1 MLYVILRNTF
11 CVNFDIILSMKN
23 TCQKKPVKILA
34 AVRIYHTAG
43 RDVLSGIF
51 KFLETKAN
59 WQIQLVQHDRE
70 FRPETI
76 YSAAGNGF
84 SGIIAT
90 FPGVNGT
97 TEALAQTPLP
107 VVLANVDGV
116 APNRGN
122 RPTTVILNDNAAI
135 GRLAAR
141 TFLKCGSYS
150 SFAFVPMTDE
160 TWNDERGAAFRDTL
174 SQAGVACTVFAS
186 KSKPSSPYEDHD
198 GLVDFLSSLQK
209 PAAVFAASDECALR
223 VLTAATAARIS
234 VPEQMAILGTDN
246 DEFLVRH
253 SNPPISSILPG
264 HVRMGFRMAREMDAL
279 LKGRANLGKPIFI
292 PPIGVIERTSTTPVL
307 PAAALIRRAKGFIS
321 ARGCDRIGVA
331 DIVGHL
337 GVSRRLAELRF
348 RQIEG
353 KSLRRA
359 LEDHRLGE
367 AKALLKRTNL
377 SISEIARRCGF
388 SGQNRLCHVFTAR
401 TGLSPTQYRHS

>member
-1 MLYVILRNTF
+1 MTNY
-11 CVNFDIILSMKN
+11 
-23 TCQKKPVKILA
+23 CQKKPVKILA

-70 FRPETI
+70 FRPETV
-76 YSAAGNGF
+76 YSAAGNEF

-90 FPGVNGT
+90 FPGISGT

-116 APNRGN
+116 AQRRGS
-122 RPTTVILNDNAAI
+122 RPTAVILNDNAAI
-135 GRLAAR
+135 GRLATK

-160 TWNDERGAAFRDTL
+160 TWNDERGEAFCGAL
-174 SQAGVACTVFAS
+174 SQAGAKCTVFAS
-186 KSKPSSPYEDHD
+186 KSMPSAPCEDHD
-198 GLVDFLSSLQK
+198 GLVDFLTSLPK
-209 PAAVFAASDECALR
+209 PTAVYAASDECALR
-223 VLTAATAARIS
+223 VLAAAAAARIS

-253 SNPPISSILPG
+253 SNPPVSSILPG
-264 HVRMGFRMAREMDAL
+264 HVRMGFRAAREMDAL
-279 LKGRANLGKPIFI
+279 LKGRPSPKKPIFI
-292 PPIGVIERTSTTPVL
+292 SPVGAIERTSTTPVL
-307 PAAALIRRAKGFIS
+307 PAAALIRRAKGFIG
-321 ARGCDRIGVA
+321 AHGCERIDVA
-331 DIVGHL
+331 DVVGHL

-359 LEDHRLGE
+359 LEDHRLKE
-367 AKALLKRTNL
+367 AKALLRRTNL
-377 SISEIARRCGF
+377 SITDIARRCGF

-401 TGLSPTQYRHS
+401 TGLSPTQYRQTKPCRR

>member
-1 MLYVILRNTF
+1 
-11 CVNFDIILSMKN
+11 MKGSR
-23 TCQKKPVKILA
+23 QKKPVKILA

-59 WQIQLVQHDRE
+59 WQIQLIQHDRD
-70 FRPETI
+70 FLPETVD
-76 YSAAGNGF
+76 SAQGNGF
-84 SGIIAT
+84 AGIIAT
-90 FPGVNGT
+90 FPGVDGT
-97 TEALAQTPLP
+97 AEALVRTPLP

-116 APNRGN
+116 AQGRGS
-122 RPTTVILNDNAAI
+122 RPTALILNDNAAI
-135 GRLAAR
+135 GRLATK
-141 TFLKCGSYS
+141 TFLKCGSFS

-160 TWNDERGAAFRDTL
+160 PWNDERGAAFRDTL
-174 SQAGVACTVFAS
+174 SQAGAECTVFAS
-186 KSKPSSPYEDHD
+186 KSMPSSPYEDHD

-209 PAAVFAASDECALR
+209 PAAVYAASDECALS
-223 VLTAATAARIS
+223 VLAAAAAARIS
-234 VPEQMAILGTDN
+234 VPEQMVILGTDN

-264 HVRMGFRMAREMDAL
+264 HVSMGFRTAREMDAL
-279 LKGRANLGKPIFI
+279 LRGRANLGKPIFI

-307 PAAALIRRAKGFIS
+307 PAAALIRRAKGFIA
-321 ARGCDRIGVA
+321 ARGCERIGVA

-359 LEDHRLGE
+359 LEDRRIRE
-367 AKALLKRTNL
+367 AKVLLRKTNL

-401 TGLSPTQYRHS
+401 TGRSPTQYRSS